1 MNYKWNLKEIKLKL
15 LLAKLLH
22 NKRAISIYQ
31 NIYQI
36 GSNNITKEILT
47 IDDSEKVDLFEA
59 GIYFSTALDYI
70 PDILYEDIL
79 NLFLLFNDF
88 DILDN
93 NHEFNKLKMNDKDL
107 ITIGYDIIRDINNPD
122 MLYFYEKLLKDNK
135 INIVKNNK
143 DVTSSHSERIGGITI
158 SNQLFR
164 ESYINIFR
172 NDTIEDIEI
181 LIHEFMH
188 AYYYALDNFNDSKFH
203 LLPELEGQAGSLF
216 AYKELEKLHFDE
228 TITLRQE
235 AFNSIIIS
243 SLYMII
249 NHALYITHYDPQKA
263 TYYLDETAPELGITI
278 REDELDYYLN
288 TQGFQT
294 CSNTISYLI
303 ILDLINKISDNKELF
318 EHVTNLKLNDDNSIM
333 SILDSDS
340 KLTFYM
346 DNYQNI
352 KKEYKKTRIL

>member
-22 NKRAISIYQ
+22 DKRAISIYQ

-36 GSNNITKEILT
+36 GSNNITREILT
-47 IDDSEKVDLFEA
+47 IDEASKVDFYEA

-93 NHEFNKLKMNDKDL
+93 NHEFNKLNISNKDL
-107 ITIGYDIIRDINNPD
+107 ITICYDIIKDINKPD
-122 MLYFYEKLLKDNK
+122 MLHFYEKLLKNNK

-143 DVTSSHSERIGGITI
+143 DVTCSHSERIGGITI

-188 AYYYALDNFNDSKFH
+188 AYYYMLNNYNDSKFH
-203 LLPELEGQAGSLF
+203 LLPELEGQAGSLY
-216 AYKELEKLHFDE
+216 AYKQLEKLNFSE
-228 TITLRQE
+228 TILLRQE
-235 AFNSIIIS
+235 ALNSIIIS
-243 SLYMII
+243 SLYMIV
-249 NHALYITHYDPQKA
+249 NHALYLTHYDPQKA
-263 TYYLDETAPELGITI
+263 TLYLDKVAPELGITI
-278 REDELDYYLN
+278 SEDELDYYLN

-303 ILDLINKISDNKELF
+303 ILDLINKINDNQELF
-318 EHVTNLKLNDDNSIM
+318 DHITRLKLNDDKSIM
-333 SILDSDS
+333 SLLDSDS

-346 DNYQNI
+346 DDYQNI
-352 KKEYKKTRIL
+352 KKEYKKTRI